1 MVHGCA
7 KSTTEIIKKQ
17 SDVTI
22 ISDDEEKR

>member
-1 MVHGCA
+1 MVHGYV
-7 KSTTEIIKKQ
+7 KSTAEIIKKQ